1 MKCLGSR
8 KINRC
13 AGEFACIV
21 KVEAFMRKLFLLV
34 SMLGLVASA
43 LAQQVTSGTME
54 VAFGWV
60 KQADGTKKSI
70 KGLKIPFT
78 GRQVQAARIGRSG
91 VVAAP
96 QFPGLQA
103 MTAPLNRFRSR
114 TNTGG
119 KGWGA
124 LVADQLIYS
133 AFNMSGTGFAIVDP
147 QEFVDPSSL
156 DDININSSGSGKI
169 WSKMNFSVHSEALS
183 SRAILIRWRI
193 WNTHLP
199 NPPGA
204 NDYTDE
210 VADFG
215 TVFTPGSGTWIY
227 EASGTGMQQ
236 AGVVVPDTDCYVAQ
250 QLRDTS
256 DLINGN
262 GPFDLDFFNVYYV
275 AAPPSPG
282 SSQDTW
288 TFDSDPLDGIYE
300 DSEIDAF
307 TTGAPPPHS
316 NMAFQFFVNSSSTTT
331 TSFPTTATV
340 ITGRSE
346 QGNNISMWFSNDLDE
361 FQLVATIFENRQIPW
376 AEMHIETVSPGTAL
390 LSLRVQTRT
399 MVTRPNVT
407 QKIELWRY
415 GGTPGWIPFDSRM
428 MPQNGWVEIDAVYG
442 GSVPLSQFVGA
453 GNKLK
458 LRLTYFAGS
467 NSKKFVTY
475 QDKVNW
481 ILTR

>member
-1 MKCLGSR
+1 MGSR

-70 KGLKIPFT
+70 KGLKIPYT
-78 GRQVQAARIGRSG
+78 ATQIQAARIGRG
-91 VVAAP
+91 GKVAPAP
-96 QFPGLQA
+96 FPGLLE
-103 MTAPLNRFRSR
+103 PSSR
-114 TNTGG
+114 AL
-119 KGWGA
+119 GA
-124 LVADQLIYS
+124 LAPSALAKGGGAPMVANQ
-133 AFNMSGTGFAIVDP
+133 IVYNNYNLTP
-147 QEFVDPSSL
+147 PYNGYAHLPPEEFVDPSSL
-156 DDININSSGSGKI
+156 DDINLDPAGAGKI
-169 WSKMNFSVHSEALS
+169 WTQLRFGIHSESLS
-183 SRAILIRWRI
+183 PTRVILRIQI
-193 WNTHLP
+193 WNTAIP

-204 NDYTDE
+204 NDYTDV
-210 VADFG
+210 VADIGFYAIPS
-215 TVFTPGSGTWIY
+215 TGTWLY
-227 EASGTGMQQ
+227 ETQAAILQQ
-236 AGVVVPDTDCYVAQ
+236 AGIVVPDTDCYMSFQ
-250 QLRDTS
+250 FRDDNDPTGEGAFEL
-256 DLINGN
+256 DLY
-262 GPFDLDFFNVYYV
+262 NVYYI
-275 AAPPSPG
+275 PTTPNPG
-282 SSQDTW
+282 SSADGW
-288 TFDSDPLDGIYE
+288 IYDSDLLDGIYE
-300 DSEIDAF
+300 DTEF
-307 TTGAPPPHS
+307 EVLETAPFS
-316 NMAFQFFVNSSSTTT
+316 NMAFQIAVNNSSTTT
-331 TSFPTTATV
+331 TSFPTTTTV

-346 QGNNISMWFSNDLDE
+346 QGNNISLWFANDLDE

-376 AEMHIETVSPGTAL
+376 AEMHVETVSPGTAL
-390 LSLRVQTRT
+390 LSLRLQTRT

-415 GGTPGWIPFDSRM
+415 GGTPGWVPFDSRL
-428 MPQNGWVEIDAVYG
+428 MPQNAWVDIDAVYG
-442 GSVPLSQFVGA
+442 GTVPLSQFVGA